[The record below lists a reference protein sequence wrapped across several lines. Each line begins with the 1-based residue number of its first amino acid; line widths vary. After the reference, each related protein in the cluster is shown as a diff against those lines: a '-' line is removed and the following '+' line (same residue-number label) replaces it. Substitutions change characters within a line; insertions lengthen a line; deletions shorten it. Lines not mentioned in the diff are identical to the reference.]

1 MRAYNI
7 FVCGF

>member
-7 FVCGF
+7 KLHK